1 MGNKTH
7 PIGFRLGII
16 KDWQTR
22 WFAAKQKDYR
32 ALVKEDLAIRRIVLE
47 GNADAGISRVEIER
61 GTNELDVTAHTARPG
76 IVIGRGGSKV
86 DGMRKKLERL
96 TSGRVRLNVQE
107 IRQPDLDAFLV
118 ARNIAD
124 QLERRIA
131 FRRAIR
137 QTMTRTMQAGAEGIK
152 VIAAGRLGGADIAR
166 AEKAMEGRVPLHTLR
181 ADIDF
186 DIAEAA
192 TDFGRIGVKVWIFK
206 GEILPKPKQQQVDF
220 EQMSPIQVTVRAD
233 QDTRLVPE
241 TPAPVVS
248 PTQPNR
254 DVRTTPVQQPAGEF
268 PGTIEEPSNASTQES

>member
-22 WFAAKQKDYR
+22 WFAAKQKNYR
-32 ALVKEDLAIRRIVLE
+32 ALVKEDLAIRRIVMD

-61 GTNELDVTAHTARPG
+61 GTNELVVTAHTARPG

-166 AEKAMEGRVPLHTLR
+166 SEKAMEGRVPLHTLR

-206 GEILPKPKQQQVDF
+206 GEILPQPKQQQVDF

-241 TPAPVVS
+241 TPPSVVS

-254 DVRTTPVQQPAGEF
+254 DVRTAPVQQPAGES
-268 PGTIEEPSNASTQES
+268 PGTIEEPPNASTQES

>member
-32 ALVKEDLAIRRIVLE
+32 ALVKEDLAIRRIVLD

-61 GTNELDVTAHTARPG
+61 GTNEIDVTAHTARPG

-206 GEILPKPKQQQVDF
+206 GEILPQPKQQQVDF

-233 QDTRLVPE
+233 QDTRIVPE
-241 TPAPVVS
+241 TPASVVA
-248 PTQPNR
+248 PTQLNR
-254 DVRTTPVQQPAGEF
+254 DVRTAPAQQPAGES
-268 PGTIEEPSNASTQES
+268 PGTIEEPSNAPTQES

>member
-7 PIGFRLGII
+7 PIGFRLGIV

-32 ALVKEDLAIRRIVLE
+32 ALVKEDIGIRNVVME
-47 GNADAGISRVEIER
+47 GNEDAGISRVEIER
-61 GTNELDVTAHTARPG
+61 GTNELVVTAHTARPG
-76 IVIGRGGSKV
+76 IVIGRGGAKV
-86 DGMRKKLERL
+86 DEMRKQLEQL
-96 TSGRVRLNVQE
+96 TNGRVRLNVQE
-107 IRQPDLDAFLV
+107 IRQPELDAFLV

-137 QTMTRTMQAGAEGIK
+137 QAMNRTVQAGAQGIK
-152 VIAAGRLGGADIAR
+152 VIASGRLAGADIAR

-206 GEILPKPKQQQVDF
+206 GEILPKPKEQQVDI
-220 EQMSPIQVTVRAD
+220 EEMSPIQVTVRAD
-233 QDTRLVPE
+233 QEIRPLASDEAGTTQE
-241 TPAPVVS
+241 TPPAP
-248 PTQPNR
+248 
-254 DVRTTPVQQPAGEF
+254 
-268 PGTIEEPSNASTQES
+268 EPSAPAEAGTTEAVTTEETTDATTEES

>member
-7 PIGFRLGII
+7 PIGFRLGIV

-32 ALVKEDLAIRRIVLE
+32 ALVREDIGIRNVVME
-47 GNADAGISRVEIER
+47 GNEDAGISRVEIER
-61 GTNELDVTAHTARPG
+61 GTNELVVTAHTARPG
-76 IVIGRGGSKV
+76 IVIGRGGAKV
-86 DGMRKKLERL
+86 DEMRKQLEQL
-96 TSGRVRLNVQE
+96 TNGRVRLNVQE
-107 IRQPDLDAFLV
+107 IRQPELDAFLV

-137 QTMTRTMQAGAEGIK
+137 QAMNRTVQAGAQGIK
-152 VIAAGRLGGADIAR
+152 VIASGRLAGADIAR

-206 GEILPKPKQQQVDF
+206 GEILPKPKGQQVDI
-220 EQMSPIQVTVRAD
+220 EEMSPIQVTVRAD
-233 QDTRLVPE
+233 QEIRPASETPDSGEAGTTQETAPAPE
-241 TPAPVVS
+241 TPTPAEAV
-248 PTQPNR
+248 
-254 DVRTTPVQQPAGEF
+254 TT
-268 PGTIEEPSNASTQES
+268 EETTDATAQES